1 MQNLRQELSTLY
13 EVFYKH
19 FVIRVTI
26 DVKRETIA
34 KLTLSIEDLFLK
46 NVIFDKNGSI
56 ILYNLAGISN
66 TMKWARAFYIH

>member
-34 KLTLSIEDLFLK
+34 KLTLWIEDLFLD
-46 NVIFDKNGSI
+46 VIFDKNGSI

>member
-66 TMKWARAFYIH
+66 TLK

>member
-34 KLTLSIEDLFLK
+34 KLTLWIEDLFLD
-46 NVIFDKNGSI
+46 VIFDKNGSI

-66 TMKWARAFYIH
+66 NVKWVRAF